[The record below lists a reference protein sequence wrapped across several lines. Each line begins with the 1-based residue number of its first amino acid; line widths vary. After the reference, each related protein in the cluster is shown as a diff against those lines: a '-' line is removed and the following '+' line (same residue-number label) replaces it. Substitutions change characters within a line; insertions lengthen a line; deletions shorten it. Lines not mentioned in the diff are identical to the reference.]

1 MNAIR
6 QDVETLVQKEL
17 ESANKKFPST
27 FRNRYEA
34 YGVMLKEFEE
44 VQNEL
49 RECEQSLNGFKYAMK
64 FNGLCREDMVLAR
77 FNERSKG
84 ICHEKIT
91 LDELKENAENLMV
104 KAGQLAAMAQKALN
118 STEEWYKDGI

>member
-34 YGVMLKEFEE
+34 YGVMLEEFEE
-44 VQNEL
+44 AQDEL
-49 RECEQSLNGFKYAMK
+49 RECQLYLNEFKYSMK
-64 FNGLCREDMVLAR
+64 VNGDYL
-77 FNERSKG
+77 
-84 ICHEKIT
+84 EKEN
-91 LDELKENAENLMV
+91 LNKLKEHSENLMAE
-104 KAGQLAAMAQKALN
+104 AGQLSAMAQKTLN
-118 STEEWYKDGI
+118 SMEEWNKNGI